1 MSDANDKKARV
12 PAGPIPY
19 RFRALGLGDW
29 TLEGAT
35 IRVVTG
41 SLGSFDDMLRFEGIV
56 SYDDGGKKM
65 NRIIITIG
73 TDNFEDKEAD
83 VVYTLRTL
91 ANRLEVNGLFAFE
104 EFRLYDRNGNRIG
117 MVTQEESEDN
127 DV

>member
-1 MSDANDKKARV
+1 
-12 PAGPIPY
+12 
-19 RFRALGLGDW
+19 
-29 TLEGAT
+29 
-35 IRVVTG
+35 
-41 SLGSFDDMLRFEGIV
+41 
-56 SYDDGGKKM
+56 M
-65 NRIIITIG
+65 NRIIITIE

-91 ANRLEVNGLFAFE
+91 ANRLEVEGLFAFE

>member
-1 MSDANDKKARV
+1 MSDTNKQKEQV
-12 PAGPIPY
+12 PTGPVPY
-19 RFRALGLGDW
+19 IFRALGLENY